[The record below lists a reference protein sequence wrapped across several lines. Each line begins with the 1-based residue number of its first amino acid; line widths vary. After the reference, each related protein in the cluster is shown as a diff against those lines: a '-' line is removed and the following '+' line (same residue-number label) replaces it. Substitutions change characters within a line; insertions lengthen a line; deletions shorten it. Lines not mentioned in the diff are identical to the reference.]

1 MYLSWNSLTF
11 KQLDFTSFLSS
22 GTVSNKSFNSWSMR
36 SKASLRANVLNSTTG
51 SAGFCFSDYK
61 QTHQHSWLWSQQE
74 THSPFNHIFIFKL
87 TMIFLQ
93 SVASKWLV
101 KRVQIKYLSMKY
113 MIPAPLSRTTCKLGS
128 SLLPWQ
134 GKLRDFRRVTWRR
147 FFVRLFYAPL
157 GYTSQNS
164 QTNKDKIRETLC
176 RIPRYTLRSR
186 IKPGQR
192 VFSLAFWVLVI

>member
-1 MYLSWNSLTF
+1 MFWT
-11 KQLDFTSFLSS
+11 QPLDPPASASPT
-22 GTVSNKSFNSWSMR
+22 TNKHINTRGFDR
-36 SKASLRANVLNSTTG
+36 SKKHIHHL
-51 SAGFCFSDYK
+51 
-61 QTHQHSWLWSQQE
+61 
-74 THSPFNHIFIFKL
+74 NHIFIFKL

-93 SVASKWLV
+93 SVASNWLV

>member
-1 MYLSWNSLTF
+1 MYLSWNSF
-11 KQLDFTSFLSS
+11 KQLTSFLSS

-36 SKASLRANVLNSTTG
+36 SKASLRATVLNSTTG
-51 SAGFCFSDYK
+51 SAGFSDYK
-61 QTHQHSWLWSQQE
+61 QTHQHSWLWTQQE
-74 THSPFNHIFIFKL
+74 THSPLNHIFIFKL

-113 MIPAPLSRTTCKLGS
+113 TIPALLSRTTCKLES

-147 FFVRLFYAPL
+147 FFVRFLRAL
-157 GYTSQNS
+157 GPGIVK
-164 QTNKDKIRETLC
+164 QTKTKYE
-176 RIPRYTLRSR
+176 
-186 IKPGQR
+186 KHFA
-192 VFSLAFWVLVI
+192 VFRDTHYVPESSLDNAFLSLAFWVRVI